1 VGDTLG
7 IGTLGLGNG
16 SGAVI
21 SVGLVT
27 ERNSIVIT
35 NIQGSF
41 NTGVGTIGFNNG
53 SAFLGLDGT
62 TGGGAA
68 DGVNVGSSVTI
79 SSFDV
84 DTTEDGLHFR
94 VDHRAHAM
102 HAFNN
107 LVKIS
112 GVDPDVTP
120 TKLTADYD
128 NTSTADISVVNS
140 SNFATFEGV
149 GVGTTNYGYAI
160 IGNEIISYTGVA
172 NGSITGVTTRGIDN
186 TTPQTHN
193 SGESI
198 EKYEFSGVS
207 LRRINKTHDM
217 NSPTVTVPNDKDLDF
232 YHIKLDMSK
241 DGTNRTASSPFGAKF
256 FSQTKRGGGVA
267 VVASQNVQF
276 ETITPNIQT
285 MTPPG
290 TNIGARVRTVSATSV
305 DGSEQSFVDQG
316 FQAISV
322 TGQTH
327 FETPRMVASKLN
339 EDRQLSNLPG
349 SKSLTLEVLMT
360 SNSRNVSPVIDLD
373 RVSTVLTTNRLNSP
387 VSNFATDQR
396 VNETGQDPCAST
408 YVSKMVV
415 LDNPATNITVE
426 FAAYRRTEAD
436 IRVFFKTISE
446 GSTENSLE
454 RNFELFPGHDNTN
467 DFGEIINPSNNS
479 GLPDD
484 PVPAS
489 VGAEFRDYNFTS
501 RELPPF
507 TKFQIKIDMVGT
519 NQAQPPLIKEL
530 RAIAVA

>member
-1 VGDTLG
+1 
-7 IGTLGLGNG
+7 
-16 SGAVI
+16 
-21 SVGLVT
+21 
-27 ERNSIVIT
+27 
-35 NIQGSF
+35 
-41 NTGVGTIGFNNG
+41 
-53 SAFLGLDGT
+53 
-62 TGGGAA
+62 
-68 DGVNVGSSVTI
+68 
-79 SSFDV
+79 
-84 DTTEDGLHFR
+84 
-94 VDHRAHAM
+94 
-102 HAFNN
+102 
-107 LVKIS
+107 
-112 GVDPDVTP
+112 
-120 TKLTADYD
+120 
-128 NTSTADISVVNS
+128 
-140 SNFATFEGV
+140 
-149 GVGTTNYGYAI
+149 
-160 IGNEIISYTGVA
+160 
-172 NGSITGVTTRGIDN
+172 
-186 TTPQTHN
+186 
-193 SGESI
+193 
-198 EKYEFSGVS
+198 
-207 LRRINKTHDM
+207 
-217 NSPTVTVPNDKDLDF
+217 
-232 YHIKLDMSK
+232 MSK
-241 DGTNRTASSPFGAKF
+241 DGTNRTASSPFGARFLSK
-256 FSQTKRGGGVA
+256 TKRGGGLA
-267 VVASQNVQF
+267 VVGSQNVQF

-349 SKSLTLEVLMT
+349 NKSLTLEVLMT

-396 VNETGQDPCAST
+396 VNQTGQDPCAST

-446 GSTENSLE
+446 GSTENSLD